1 MLGKSEN
8 FLVFQNQKGINNP
21 GEKKCTMFRKQ
32 ADEIEISNATLMQ
45 TFNFSLHPDAKNR
58 TFLCCTLGE

>member
-8 FLVFQNQKGINNP
+8 FLVFQNQKGTNNP
-21 GEKKCTMFRKQ
+21 GEKKCTMSRKQ

-58 TFLCCTLGE
+58 MFLRCALG